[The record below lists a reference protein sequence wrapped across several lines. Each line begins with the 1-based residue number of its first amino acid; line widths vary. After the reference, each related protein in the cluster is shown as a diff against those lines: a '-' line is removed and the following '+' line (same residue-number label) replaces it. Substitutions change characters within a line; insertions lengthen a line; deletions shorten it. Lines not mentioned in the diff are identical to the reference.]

1 MPVTWFLV
9 LQGRERTLGT
19 GLSIFSRLLLPMQSP
34 MLPLPRWPPVIVK
47 SFTGSQQLCS
57 TKLTVT
63 VNFASIASTIDLIL
77 PISFRFATTTP

>member
-34 MLPLPRWPPVIVK
+34 MLPLPPVIVK